1 MIQFQVLDI
10 HTHNL
15 VSSTFTDGSL
25 YNGDAR
31 KAGLSTSNYYNYT
44 HPDKN
49 LGKSFHVSV
58 SAYLNHNDFR
68 DPAARYYVLINDR
81 KMYVGSIDQYNAP
94 GGWSKIG
101 DTGEVWSV
109 TQYGKGVR
117 VSPSGRRDYTGADG
131 ISIQYVMQ

>member
-1 MIQFQVLDI
+1 M
-10 HTHNL
+10 
-15 VSSTFTDGSL
+15 
-25 YNGDAR
+25 
-31 KAGLSTSNYYNYT
+31 
-44 HPDKN
+44 
-49 LGKSFHVSV
+49 
-58 SAYLNHNDFR
+58 
-68 DPAARYYVLINDR
+68 LINDR
-81 KMYVGSIDQYNAP
+81 KMYVGSSDQYNAP